1 MPEPRTS
8 QQFID
13 SADLKYQWA
22 QTLARP
28 IDEATQALLACITG
42 GGKLMV
48 CGNGASGALAQY
60 LVALLVGG
68 LERARPELPALALG
82 ADAATL
88 TAVARRGEYAD
99 VFAAQVR
106 ALGNPGDA
114 LLLLSTNGNT
124 VNLVRA
130 AQASGYQPELLLA
143 VEAVNQRQ
151 KQVLFDK
158 IHKHFGGDLRGRC
171 FALWGLAFKPKTD
184 DMREAPS
191 RVLMEALWAAGA
203 SVQAYD
209 PAAMPEAR
217 RLYGDR
223 SDLRFCERPAQ
234 ALQGADALV
243 IVTEWSV
250 FRSPDFEVIKAKLR
264 NPVIFDGRNLY
275 DPVALQE
282 MGFAYYPIGRKAGA
296 AG

>member
-130 AQASGYQPELLLA
+130 AQAAHERDMCVIALSGRGGGELGRMLRDTDVHVCVPHERTPRIHEAHQLVLQCLCDGLDLQLLGH
-143 VEAVNQRQ
+143 E
-151 KQVLFDK
+151 
-158 IHKHFGGDLRGRC
+158 
-171 FALWGLAFKPKTD
+171 
-184 DMREAPS
+184 ES
-191 RVLMEALWAAGA
+191 SE
-203 SVQAYD
+203 
-209 PAAMPEAR
+209 
-217 RLYGDR
+217 
-223 SDLRFCERPAQ
+223 
-234 ALQGADALV
+234 
-243 IVTEWSV
+243 
-250 FRSPDFEVIKAKLR
+250 
-264 NPVIFDGRNLY
+264 
-275 DPVALQE
+275 
-282 MGFAYYPIGRKAGA
+282 
-296 AG
+296 

>member
-130 AQASGYQPELLLA
+130 AQAAHERDISVIALTGRGGGEL
-143 VEAVNQRQ
+143 
-151 KQVLFDK
+151 
-158 IHKHFGGDLRGRC
+158 G
-171 FALWGLAFKPKTD
+171 
-184 DMREAPS
+184 
-191 RVLMEALWAAGA
+191 RVLRDTDVHVCIPHERTPRIHEAHQLVLHCLCDGLD
-203 SVQAYD
+203 VQLLGN
-209 PAAMPEAR
+209 EE
-217 RLYGDR
+217 
-223 SDLRFCERPAQ
+223 SSE
-234 ALQGADALV
+234 
-243 IVTEWSV
+243 
-250 FRSPDFEVIKAKLR
+250 
-264 NPVIFDGRNLY
+264 
-275 DPVALQE
+275 
-282 MGFAYYPIGRKAGA
+282 
-296 AG
+296 

>member
-130 AQASGYQPELLLA
+130 AQAAHERDMCVIALSGRGGGELGRMLRDTDVHVCVPHERTPRIHEAHQLVLHCLCDGLDLQLLGH
-143 VEAVNQRQ
+143 E
-151 KQVLFDK
+151 
-158 IHKHFGGDLRGRC
+158 
-171 FALWGLAFKPKTD
+171 
-184 DMREAPS
+184 ES
-191 RVLMEALWAAGA
+191 SE
-203 SVQAYD
+203 
-209 PAAMPEAR
+209 
-217 RLYGDR
+217 
-223 SDLRFCERPAQ
+223 
-234 ALQGADALV
+234 
-243 IVTEWSV
+243 
-250 FRSPDFEVIKAKLR
+250 
-264 NPVIFDGRNLY
+264 
-275 DPVALQE
+275 
-282 MGFAYYPIGRKAGA
+282 
-296 AG
+296 